1 LEELFVRVFQVVF
14 VFAAKTKGLE
24 NALYLKVDFS
34 TCHAC
39 IVKSVLALG
48 AVASLLTNMPV
59 FKGVRDF

>member
-1 LEELFVRVFQVVF
+1 MVF